1 MARLRAVAL
10 KEMEQKLRA
19 ILMKRKKIF
28 FFALFT
34 KLYQRIKRLSS
45 CIVCICGWLICNIMG
60 LIPGL
65 RALGGNR
72 GGGGFILSYNFSL
85 FVLKVEASLSQ
96 GSRPQRT

>member
-19 ILMKRKKIF
+19 SLMKREKKFF

-34 KLYQRIKRLSS
+34 KLYQRIKRRSS

-72 GGGGFILSYNFSL
+72 GDGGFILSYNSSL
-85 FVLKVEASLSQ
+85 FV
-96 GSRPQRT
+96 